1 MRLIDA
7 DNVNPSDVFIGTS
20 DFATDARIAVCEL
33 LRNQPTVDAVPVVHG
48 RWIPHAVDARKG
60 TMSIDEDVCSVCGK
74 DFLQIRETGCVW
86 NYCPNCGAKMDRE
99 RSRE

>member
-1 MRLIDA
+1 MRLINA
-7 DNVNPSDVFIGTS
+7 EPYAGCRIVANREDNGVSIDEIK
-20 DFATDARIAVCEL
+20 
-33 LRNQPTVDAVPVVHG
+33 TVDAVPVVHG

-86 NYCPNCGAKMDRE
+86 NYCPNCGAKMDGE

>member
-7 DNVNPSDVFIGTS
+7 EPYEGC
-20 DFATDARIAVCEL
+20 RIVANREDSGVSIDEIK
-33 LRNQPTVDAVPVVHG
+33 TVDAVPVVHG

-86 NYCPNCGAKMDRE
+86 NYCPNCGAKMDGE
-99 RSRE
+99 RRNA